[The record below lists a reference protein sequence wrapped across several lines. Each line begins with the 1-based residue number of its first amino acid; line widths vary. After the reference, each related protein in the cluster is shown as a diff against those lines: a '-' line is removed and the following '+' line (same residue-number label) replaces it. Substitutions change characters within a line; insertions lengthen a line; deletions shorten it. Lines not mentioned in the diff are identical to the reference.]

1 MYAYILPGKV
11 RTLLQWADG
20 LLSNEYDNGWMDWVR
35 GVMTSR
41 ALAILINML
50 YAHIIPVVKALDNSQ
65 EEVWKE
71 DYKGFMLFLARSCF
85 RLKGC

>member
-1 MYAYILPGKV
+1 
-11 RTLLQWADG
+11 
-20 LLSNEYDNGWMDWVR
+20 
-35 GVMTSR
+35 MTTT
-41 ALAILINML
+41 AVAVLINML
-50 YAHIIPVVKALDNSQ
+50 YAHIIPGVGALDNSQ